1 MTDRKHYPGNGRLG
15 FRKLIASVGMIALVA
30 TSFGLS
36 GSFASAST
44 PAEAG
49 VNYPG
54 FNKDGVYQTG
64 IGQQRYTYSDQ
75 ASRYKDAIESPSS
88 VDGTKTITG
97 QVYVQRYGNYK
108 VHLNDAG
115 FPPIP
120 MQGVRVYAQW
130 MEKDGSVSPIY
141 TTTTNASGEYAIKM

>member
-75 ASRYKDAIESPSS
+75 ASRYKELSLIH
-88 VDGTKTITG
+88 I
-97 QVYVQRYGNYK
+97 
-108 VHLNDAG
+108 
-115 FPPIP
+115 
-120 MQGVRVYAQW
+120 
-130 MEKDGSVSPIY
+130 
-141 TTTTNASGEYAIKM
+141 